1 MRILLLSTYFR
12 PDIAS
17 TGVIMTKLAE
27 EFVAKGHEVTVVTS
41 VPHYDPNQAWP
52 EYSKKLVHTERRDG
66 MQIYRV
72 RVYAAEDKSSI
83 AKRIAAYGSFSL
95 LSILRGMTLPKHDVI
110 LVPSPPLSN
119 GVIGDF
125 LSRLRGTPFIYNVQ
139 DVWPDVAVRAGVL
152 KKGRAIRHL
161 KKMESYVY
169 RRAAQISVISEGF
182 RRNLLAKGVP
192 DGKISVIPNFIDTE
206 FVTPLPKQ
214 NYFSRKHALENK
226 FVVLF
231 AGNMGFSQ
239 GLEVALN
246 AAKLLEGNEEIK
258 FLMVGN
264 GAARNASVNYCESAK
279 LNNVEFLPF
288 QAHEDVPAMYGAAD
302 VCLIPLKRGFT
313 MESVPCKL
321 FTIMAAGKPSI
332 AAVDYHSDTW
342 ELIQDARCGICVEP
356 ENPRA
361 LADTIN
367 RYYFDASARNE
378 SGRNARHYV
387 ERHFRP
393 SSIAQGYLDIME
405 AAVALPSES
414 AEPSRLVRQEIPESA
429 TSKESGRVL
438 GLRGPS
444 SPGVASGGRS
454 SAAANAAGRS

>member
-1 MRILLLSTYFR
+1 MRILLLTTYFR
-12 PDIAS
+12 PDVAS

-41 VPHYDPNQAWP
+41 VPHYGGNQVWP
-52 EYSKKLVHTERRDG
+52 ESPEKPVYSGRREG

-72 RVYAAEDKSSI
+72 RVCAADDKSSV
-83 AKRIAAYGSFSL
+83 AKRILGYGSFSL
-95 LSILRGMTLPKHDVI
+95 FSAFRGAALPKHDVI

-152 KKGRAIRHL
+152 KNGWVIKRL
-161 KKMESYVY
+161 KKMEGYVY
-169 RRAAQISVISEGF
+169 RRAARISVISEGF

-192 DGKISVIPNFIDTE
+192 DGKISVIPNFVDTE

-214 NYFSRKHALENK
+214 NYFSGKHALEDK

-239 GLEVALN
+239 GLEVVLN
-246 AAKLLEGNEEIK
+246 TAKLLEGNEEIR

-264 GAARNASVNYCESAK
+264 GAARDAAVNYCESAK
-279 LNNVEFLPF
+279 LRNVEFLPF
-288 QAHEDVPAMYGAAD
+288 QAHKDVPAVYGAAD
-302 VCLIPLKRGFT
+302 VCLIPLRRGFT
-313 MESVPCKL
+313 IESVPCKL
-321 FTIMAAGKPSI
+321 FTIMAAGKPAI
-332 AAVDYHSDTW
+332 AAVDRHSDTW
-342 ELIQDARCGICVEP
+342 ELIQHARCGICVEP

-361 LADTIN
+361 LADAIN
-367 RYYFDASARNE
+367 RYYFDASARSE

-387 ERHFRP
+387 ERHFQP
-393 SSIAQGYLDIME
+393 SSIAQSYLEMME
-405 AAVALPSES
+405 AAVAPPSAR
-414 AEPSRLVRQEIPESA
+414 AEQSRLMRQEVPD
-429 TSKESGRVL
+429 
-438 GLRGPS
+438 
-444 SPGVASGGRS
+444 
-454 SAAANAAGRS
+454 